1 MSSRA
6 DTLARLRAL
15 RQAGK
20 TGFSSYEVKDAEDLY
35 DTVDDEGYKKVV
47 RSRLDE
53 DDFVVDDNGAGY
65 ADDGREDWEDR
76 QGGYN
81 SQSEDDLPVK
91 SKAGSY
97 YSVQSKAMSLTSTS
111 KAQTRR
117 RFREAREDQKWH
129 QQILQ
134 CRCYHN
140 CTQSKGERYKR
151 YLLATTDNLSQRG
164 PSKMM
169 PFLPTFSVP
178 STPVLPAIDHDQ
190 P

>member
-76 QGGYN
+76 RGDYN
-81 SQSEDDLPVK
+81 SESEEDLPVK
-91 SKAGSY
+91 SKAG
-97 YSVQSKAMSLTSTS
+97 
-111 KAQTRR
+111 
-117 RFREAREDQKWH
+117 
-129 QQILQ
+129 
-134 CRCYHN
+134 
-140 CTQSKGERYKR
+140 
-151 YLLATTDNLSQRG
+151 
-164 PSKMM
+164 P
-169 PFLPTFSVP
+169 
-178 STPVLPAIDHDQ
+178 
-190 P
+190 